1 MIRHSS
7 LPKLAQCA
15 CYESAGGTSLAAER
29 GTQMDEA
36 FRFMLAGDHSKLMAI
51 ENEDDRDS
59 VVWAV
64 NEVKQRA
71 EGATIISDEALL
83 KVETPGI
90 EHIGT
95 EDSRVPDKR
104 MSLDLKSGQIR
115 DYYLQMSA
123 YAYGN
128 MEREFAPDW
137 TCHLLFCDQR
147 KVVTH
152 VFTYEQAKSLV
163 EGILAEVANPNKK
176 PTPCEYCNWC
186 AAKETCPALGKAASE
201 TLEVVDS
208 DLNANLAQ
216 LKTYL
221 ADCPETLGA
230 FLSKAAIFNDQ
241 LVDWAKDLVKTKL
254 ADGEEIPGYKL
265 QKVKG
270 TDYIDPTEVAKS
282 FTVCGATTQE
292 IVKFLGDKVKAS
304 DMREFLD
311 KRECDYQFGVVQGNG
326 FTKLVQ
332 DRKKKK

>member
-1 MIRHSS
+1 
-7 LPKLAQCA
+7 
-15 CYESAGGTSLAAER
+15 
-29 GTQMDEA
+29 MDEA
-36 FRFMLAGDHSKLMAI
+36 FRFLLQGDHTKLMAI

-64 NEVKQRA
+64 NQVKQRA
-71 EGATIISDEALL
+71 EGSTIISDEALL
-83 KVETPGI
+83 KVKTPGI

-115 DYYLQMSA
+115 DYYLQMAA

-128 MEREFAPDW
+128 MESEFAPDW

-147 KVVTH
+147 RVVTH

-163 EGILAEVANPNKK
+163 EGVLAEVANPNKK
-176 PTPCEYCNWC
+176 PTPFESCGWC

-201 TLEVVDS
+201 TLEIVDS
-208 DLNANLAQ
+208 DLTANLAQ

-230 FLSKAAIFNDQ
+230 FLSKAAIFNDE
-241 LVDWAKDLVKTKL
+241 LVDWAKELVRGKL
-254 ADGEEIPGYKL
+254 ANNEEIPGYKL

-270 TDYIDPTEVAKS
+270 TDYIDPTEIAKS

-292 IVKFLGDKVKAS
+292 IVKFLGDKVKSS

-311 KRECDYQFGVVQGNG
+311 KRECDYQFGVIQGNG

-332 DRKKKK
+332 DKKKKK